1 MDEIMAKARAA
12 TTTIAKAMKRFMLAV
27 RWVVAEIVDILI
39 SYFGRVGLIAN
50 L

>member
-1 MDEIMAKARAA
+1 MDETTAKARAA
-12 TTTIAKAMKRFMLAV
+12 TITIAKAMKRFMLAV